1 MVFSSL
7 SFIFCFL
14 PIFLL
19 LDNIPGLRKIR
30 IYRNYLLIIA
40 SLLFYLWGEGKGIFL
55 LIILAI
61 ANLFIGRILILVKIK
76 NFIKILI
83 KDLKLNF

>member
-19 LDNIPGLRKIR
+19 LDNIPWLRKIK

-55 LIILAI
+55 LVILAI
-61 ANLFIGRILILVKIK
+61 ANLFIGRILIFSKDK
-76 NFIKILI
+76 NLI
-83 KDLKLNF
+83 KTT